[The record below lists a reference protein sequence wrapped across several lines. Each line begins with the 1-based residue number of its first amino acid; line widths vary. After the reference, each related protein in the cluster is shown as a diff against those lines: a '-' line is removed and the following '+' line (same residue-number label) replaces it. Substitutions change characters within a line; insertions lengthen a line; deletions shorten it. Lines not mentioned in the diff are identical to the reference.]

1 MSMPVET
8 MSPLPL
14 GKLPPDQLARL
25 IGNVAAHDPSVL
37 LGPGLGRDC
46 AVIDLGG
53 DQLLVAKS
61 DPITFAADE
70 IGWYAVHV
78 NANDVATT
86 GASPRW
92 FLSTVLLPQSIPSN
106 EIDRI
111 FEQMQLAC
119 DDIGAVI
126 VGGHTEVTYDLHRPI
141 VIGTLLG
148 LVARDRLILP
158 TGAQPG
164 DAVILT
170 KRIAVEATA
179 IIAREKSADLM
190 GTFDAEFVR
199 RCRNFLHDPGI
210 SVVSDA
216 RTAIKAG
223 RVHAM
228 HDPTEGGIATALME
242 MAIASQVD
250 LTIDVDAAPIYPET
264 RRLCDHFS
272 LNAWGVIASGSLLIA
287 ADSSDADRI
296 AGALRA
302 AQIEASI
309 IGQVA
314 AKSDRP
320 TVRTPRGDTLPSFVR
335 DEIARLF
342 E

>member
-1 MSMPVET
+1 M
-8 MSPLPL
+8 LPL
-14 GKLPPDQLARL
+14 GKLPPDHLARL
-25 IGNVAAHDPSVL
+25 IGNVAARDPSVM

-53 DQLLVAKS
+53 DQLLVAKT

-86 GASPRW
+86 GATPRW
-92 FLSTVLLPQSIPSN
+92 FLSTVLLPQAIEPG

-111 FEQMQLAC
+111 FEQMRSAC
-119 DDIGAVI
+119 DDVGAVI
-126 VGGHTEVTYDLHRPI
+126 VGGHTEVTYDLNRPI

-179 IIAREKSADLM
+179 IIAREKSADLSD
-190 GTFDAEFVR
+190 TFDAEFVR

-216 RTAIKAG
+216 RHAIEAG

-242 MAIASQVD
+242 VAIASQVD
-250 LTIDVDAAPIYPET
+250 LAIDVEAVPIYPET
-264 RRLCDHFS
+264 RRLCDHFG
-272 LNAWGVIASGSLLIA
+272 LDAWGTIASGSLLIA

-296 AGALRA
+296 VEALRA

-309 IGQVA
+309 IGRVV

-320 TVRTPRGDTLPSFVR
+320 TVRTQQGDTLPSFAR